1 MIRPQPQP
9 GRALPRLVAIVL
21 TAAVLVGAQTG
32 LRDLAVPAF
41 ASGRSVIRELDPL
54 MLERFAVPPAPA
66 PDADAEEEEA
76 PEPEEVR
83 SVSLDEE
90 VVAAVEQLEELFGAD
105 EAPAAARAGGAEGD
119 PQAGGIAADVSDE
132 RFESLF
138 GVDVGVVAGRATP
151 GRTGGRGASGAGG
164 LGIGI
169 EERPV
174 EDDPATSTNAG
185 LPGPDVAVRT
195 GGQRQESAGEE
206 LDIEAQDP
214 EAFDESAATRLG
226 AWMRAHA
233 APLPVGVR
241 VHMNYEPSF
250 LTSVAEFENEGH
262 TYELY
267 LMFNESLREV
277 HVVLVDGDRSVY
289 LIDRGFQEQS
299 RSLREGA
306 VRRSGGQIVA
316 IDSRSGAASG
326 ERSTEFY
333 DVFLSWWTSVDPGA
347 GTGR

>member
-1 MIRPQPQP
+1 V
-9 GRALPRLVAIVL
+9 VAVAL
-21 TAAVLVGAQTG
+21 TAGLLVGAQMG
-32 LRDLAVPAF
+32 LQDLAVPAF

-54 MLERFAVPPAPA
+54 MLERFAVPPPAPA
-66 PDADAEEEEA
+66 EADADEEETS
-76 PEPEEVR
+76 EPEEVA
-83 SVSLDEE
+83 SVSFDEE

-105 EAPAAARAGGAEGD
+105 ETAAAADRGD
-119 PQAGGIAADVSDE
+119 TDEDTPQAGGIAADVPDE

-138 GVDVGVVAGRATP
+138 GVDPGVAAGRTTV
-151 GRTGGRGASGAGG
+151 GRTGARGGSGAGG

-169 EERPV
+169 EERPAPD
-174 EDDPATSTNAG
+174 EPASSGGAG

-195 GGQRQESAGEE
+195 GTARAADSGEE
-206 LDIEAQDP
+206 LEIEARDP

-233 APLPVGVR
+233 ASLPVGVR

-250 LTSVAEFENEGH
+250 LTSVAEFANEGRS
-262 TYELY
+262 YELY

-277 HVVLVDGDRSVY
+277 HVVLVEGNRSVY

-326 ERSTEFY
+326 ERSSEFY
-333 DVFLSWWTSVDPGA
+333 DVFLSWWATVDPGA
-347 GTGR
+347 GASR